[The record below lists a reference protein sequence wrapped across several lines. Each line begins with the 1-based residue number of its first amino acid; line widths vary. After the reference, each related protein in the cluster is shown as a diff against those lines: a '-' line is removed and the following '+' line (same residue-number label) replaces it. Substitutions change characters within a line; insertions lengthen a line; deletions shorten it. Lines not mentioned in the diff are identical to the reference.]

1 MRIEVFSDTV
11 CPWCF
16 VGKRILEQVVAD
28 RPAIDFEIHW
38 QSYLLHPYVPVGGM
52 PMTDF
57 MKRAFGRDT
66 VSKGFVGR
74 IQEWAEPCDIQFNF
88 AAQKRFPN
96 TIASHVLLHLV
107 DDLVLRAQLK
117 EDLLK
122 AHFEQGLFIENSQ
135 VLCQLGECYGLTAQ
149 VVEQAIVDPV
159 LKAQVVAQWTQA
171 RESGIMG
178 VPHFRIAGEYDINGV
193 HEYARM
199 LKAIDH
205 ISSETVA
212 V

>member
-16 VGKRILEQVVAD
+16 VGKRIFEQVVAD
-28 RPAIDFEIHW
+28 RPEITFEIEW
-38 QSYLLHPYVPVGGM
+38 KSYLLHPYVPVGGM
-52 PMTDF
+52 PMADF
-57 MKRAFGRDT
+57 MQRAFGRDK
-66 VSKGFVGR
+66 VSEGFVQR
-74 IQEWAEPCDIQFNF
+74 IQEWAEPCDIQFDF

-96 TIASHVLLHLV
+96 TTASHVLLHLLE
-107 DDLVLRAQLK
+107 DLGKRAELK

-122 AHFEQGLFIENSQ
+122 AHFEQGLFLEDSQ
-135 VLCQLGECYGLTAQ
+135 VLCELGERYGLTAQ
-149 VVEQAIVDPV
+149 IVEQAIVDPA
-159 LKAQVVAQWTQA
+159 LKAEVVAQWSDA

-205 ISSETVA
+205 INAETQTS
-212 V
+212 